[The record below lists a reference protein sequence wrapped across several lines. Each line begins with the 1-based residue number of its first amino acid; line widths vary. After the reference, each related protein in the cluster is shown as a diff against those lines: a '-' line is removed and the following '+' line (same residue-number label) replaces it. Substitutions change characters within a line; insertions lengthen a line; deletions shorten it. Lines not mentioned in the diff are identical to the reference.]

1 MVVVVVVVVVVE
13 WRMANG
19 ARAEDAA
26 RAVAVR
32 YNMYDDDDDIRM
44 IT

>member
-1 MVVVVVVVVVVE
+1 VVVVVVVVVVVE

-19 ARAEDAA
+19 ARAEDA
-26 RAVAVR
+26 V
-32 YNMYDDDDDIRM
+32 DDDIICTMTMILYM

>member
-1 MVVVVVVVVVVE
+1 VVVVVVVVVVVE

-26 RAVAVR
+26 TT
-32 YNMYDDDDDIRM
+32 I
-44 IT
+44 